1 MYQGHQADGSSI
13 QNHSCGSHYPF
24 VVGAYHCGPL
34 LHFVLYPDG
43 QMRRFNTGLEAIRFA
58 RALAEAKRSH

>member
-24 VVGAYHCGPL
+24 VVGAYHCGPKP
-34 LHFVLYPDG
+34 HFVWSPKGDET
-43 QMRRFNTGLEAIRFA
+43 RFDTGIEAIQWA
-58 RALAEAKRSH
+58 RQQAEAKRSH